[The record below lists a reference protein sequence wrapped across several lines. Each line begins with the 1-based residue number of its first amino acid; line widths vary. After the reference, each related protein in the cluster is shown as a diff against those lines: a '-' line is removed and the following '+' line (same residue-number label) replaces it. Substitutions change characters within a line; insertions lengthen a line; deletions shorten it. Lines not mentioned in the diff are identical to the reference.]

1 MIAGTGYANDDAEFK
16 SLIQMV
22 DFLHRS
28 LSISGNLREIFPV
41 LKKIAPGLCGH
52 TNIMKAV
59 NDLKDFFRV
68 VIIIYHDWMY
78 QYLTESLSNSLICS

>member
-1 MIAGTGYANDDAEFK
+1 
-16 SLIQMV
+16 MV

-52 TNIMKAV
+52 INIMKAV
-59 NDLKDFFRV
+59 NDLKDFCRV
-68 VIIIYHDWMY
+68 GIIIYRYWIY
-78 QYLTESLSNSLICS
+78 Q